1 MAHHR
6 KAVIHKHVYELWI
19 IYARAQVHCSNFFPR
34 ARILNKCQGYWK
46 KGGLDIKIQWIFWF
60 FFCEVFWSQDDIVFT
75 KKNIVTASEAVCE
88 PNWIFFQSFRFSDFS
103 LWVEKMWWDILD
115 DKVWHSIFSAM
126 FSMLWEE
133 IW

>member
-46 KGGLDIKIQWIFWF
+46 KGGLDIKIQWFFWFSLWSLLESRWYRFHKEKHCDSIWSSLRTKLDFLSELHIFWF
-60 FFCEVFWSQDDIVFT
+60 
-75 KKNIVTASEAVCE
+75 
-88 PNWIFFQSFRFSDFS
+88 
-103 LWVEKMWWDILD
+103 LLMGGKMWWDILD

>member
-46 KGGLDIKIQWIFWF
+46 KGGLDIKIQWFFWFSLWSLLESRWYRFHKEKHCDSIWSSLRTKLDFLSELHIFWF
-60 FFCEVFWSQDDIVFT
+60 LLITTTFSPQFFYGQKLMSADPYYDIVR
-75 KKNIVTASEAVCE
+75 SH
-88 PNWIFFQSFRFSDFS
+88 R
-103 LWVEKMWWDILD
+103 
-115 DKVWHSIFSAM
+115 
-126 FSMLWEE
+126 
-133 IW
+133 